1 MKQQIKA
8 FKSQLRIANKLK
20 IPIVIHCRD
29 NDTEVFEL
37 IQEVT
42 NFNRISI
49 FLLFFFKMKNI
60 SIWIT
65 NIPFMFIVSQVVGI

>member
-49 FLLFFFKMKNI
+49 FFLFFF
-60 SIWIT
+60 
-65 NIPFMFIVSQVVGI
+65 